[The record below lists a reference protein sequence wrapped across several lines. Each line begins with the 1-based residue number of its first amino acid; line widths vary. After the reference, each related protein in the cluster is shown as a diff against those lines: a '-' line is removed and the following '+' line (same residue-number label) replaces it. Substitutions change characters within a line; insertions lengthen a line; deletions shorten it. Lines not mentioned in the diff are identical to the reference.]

1 MTHISSKEKHR
12 LRVWKKVFHAKE
24 NKARLAVLISEK
36 IDFKTKTVIT
46 EEHYIMVKG
55 SIQGEDVKIVNI
67 YAIKMGVPEYI
78 KQILTY
84 IKGETDSN
92 TVIED

>member
-1 MTHISSKEKHR
+1 M
-12 LRVWKKVFHAKE
+12 
-24 NKARLAVLISEK
+24 
-36 IDFKTKTVIT
+36 IT

-84 IKGETDSN
+84 VKGENDSN
-92 TVIED
+92 TVIGDFNTVLTSMERSFRQKINKGTLNGKLD

>member
-1 MTHISSKEKHR
+1 M
-12 LRVWKKVFHAKE
+12 
-24 NKARLAVLISEK
+24 
-36 IDFKTKTVIT
+36 IT

-84 IKGETDSN
+84 VKGENDSN